1 MLAKINELNKN
12 AVILIS
18 LVILAVTSIVLTV
31 ILTGEKSGNGSA
43 DSIVE
48 FQKYVEEEYG
58 VKPEVSINIE
68 VGSESKAKMV
78 SDGLTKKLGLE
89 EPMELDIANEKWI
102 SSFSG
107 DESIRVGAYYEE

>member
-12 AVILIS
+12 AIILLSVCI
-18 LVILAVTSIVLTV
+18 IAVTSIVLTL
-31 ILTGEKSGNGSA
+31 ILTGEQSGKGNA
-43 DSIVE
+43 DSILE

-78 SDGLTKKLGLE
+78 IDGLKKQMDLE
-89 EPMELDIANEKWI
+89 EPRELDIDNKKWL
-102 SSFSG
+102 SSFSR
-107 DESIRVGAYYEE
+107 DESILVGTTYEE

>member
-18 LVILAVTSIVLTV
+18 LGIIAVTSIVLTL
-31 ILTGEKSGNGSA
+31 ILTGEQSGKGNA

-48 FQKYVEEEYG
+48 FQKYVEAEYG
-58 VKPEVSINIE
+58 VKPEVSINME

-78 SDGLTKKLGLE
+78 TEELTKQLGLE
-89 EPMELDIANEKWI
+89 EPRELDIDNKKWI
-102 SSFSG
+102 SSFSR
-107 DESIRVGAYYEE
+107 DESILVGAQYEE

>member
-18 LVILAVTSIVLTV
+18 VGIIAVTSIVLTL
-31 ILTGEKSGNGSA
+31 ILTGEQSGKGNA

-58 VKPEVSINIE
+58 VKPNVSINIE

-78 SDGLTKKLGLE
+78 SDGLTKQLGLE
-89 EPMELDIANEKWI
+89 EPMELDIANEKWL